1 MTVRILLVSS
11 TLVLVLAAG
20 GVRGGAAAAATA
32 PSRPTFAL
40 SGALHAPGGPFLYDR
55 FGRVVFL
62 HGVNVV
68 YKRPPFEVYPDR
80 GKPWNFGPGQARRL
94 RRLGFDV
101 VRLGIIWQGLE
112 PGTLPPNDPRVCA
125 DGRPGNPHQLR
136 RAILLHY
143 LDRLRETVDL
153 LARQHIYTLLDMHQD
168 VYGRVLGG
176 EGAPPWAVCTDGV
189 RPTHPPGRWSN
200 VYGTP
205 AADIA
210 FSHFWRNNVAG
221 NLQGQFDEV
230 WGMVARFFRNDPWV
244 VGFDPYNEPFS
255 ASILR
260 MGDEHFDAQL
270 ECFYTG
276 SAHVGRLLH
285 GAPPIRCP
293 RNDPRTGVV
302 PVLLRNAPGKLVFVE
317 PDIFA
322 RGASPTYLGPMDF
335 PNLVYNVHIYC
346 GYRNPVTGNPTNVEA
361 CLRQEARALDRRM
374 QDRAEMA
381 SRAQRSGPA
390 WFVSEFGATSNAT
403 YLRQAVALMDA
414 HLVGWMYW
422 SWKYYDDPTGST
434 DEALV
439 KITGRLR
446 PTARVLAQTYA
457 EAVDGVPTSTSF
469 DTSTTAFV
477 LRYRV
482 AHRLPPR
489 KAPSAP
495 TLVVVPTAVRYRHG
509 YCVKV
514 RGGRVLSP
522 TDSALLAITS
532 GRGAR
537 SVTVDVTAARATTI
551 SHGRR
556 TPTCPG
562 ASGAP

>member
-1 MTVRILLVSS
+1 M
-11 TLVLVLAAG
+11 
-20 GVRGGAAAAATA
+20 
-32 PSRPTFAL
+32 
-40 SGALHAPGGPFLYDR
+40 
-55 FGRVVFL
+55 VFL
-62 HGVNVV
+62 HGVNIV
-68 YKRPPFEVYPDR
+68 YKHPPFEVYPDR

-112 PGTLPPNDPRVCA
+112 PGTLPPNDPRICA
-125 DGRPGNPHQLR
+125 DGKPRDPHQLR
-136 RAILLHY
+136 RGVLVRY

-176 EGAPPWAVCTDGV
+176 EGAPRWAVCTDGV
-189 RPTHPPGRWSN
+189 RPTHPPGRWSK

-210 FSHFWRNNVAG
+210 FSHFWRNDVVG
-221 NLQGQFDEV
+221 NLQGQFDQV

-260 MGDEHFDAQL
+260 SGDEHFDAQL

-285 GAPPIRCP
+285 GAPPPRCP
-293 RNDPRTGVV
+293 RADPRTGVV
-302 PVLLRNAPGKLVFVE
+302 PVLLRNAPGKLVFPE

-322 RGASPTYLGPMDF
+322 RGDVPTFMGPMDF
-335 PNLVYNVHIYC
+335 PNLVFNVHVYC
-346 GYRNPVTGNPTNVEA
+346 GYRNPVTGNPTNVGA
-361 CLRQEARALDRRM
+361 CLHEEARAVDRRAE
-374 QDRAEMA
+374 DRAEMA
-381 SRAQRSGPA
+381 SHAQRDGPA
-390 WFVSEFGATSNAT
+390 WFVSEFGATSNPT

-414 HLVGWMYW
+414 HLVGWTYW

-457 EAVDGVPTSTSF
+457 AAIDGVPTSM
-469 DTSTTAFV
+469 
-477 LRYRV
+477 RY
-482 AHRLPPR
+482 
-489 KAPSAP
+489 S
-495 TLVVVPTAVRYRHG
+495 HG

-514 RGGRVLSP
+514 TGGRVLSP
-522 TDSALLAITS
+522 TDSGLLAIGS
-532 GRGAR
+532 GRKVR
-537 SVTVDVTAARATTI
+537 SVTVVVTAARTDKI
-551 SHGRR
+551 VDGRR
-556 TPTCPG
+556 TPVCPG
-562 ASGAP
+562 AGGAP